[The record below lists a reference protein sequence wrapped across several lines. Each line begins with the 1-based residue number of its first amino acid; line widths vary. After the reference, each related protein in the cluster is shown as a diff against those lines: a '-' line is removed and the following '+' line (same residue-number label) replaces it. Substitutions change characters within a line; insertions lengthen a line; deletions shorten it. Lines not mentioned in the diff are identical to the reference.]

1 MKRFHFFILTIL
13 ILTSCAKIKLQKHSQ
28 LNTNPSDWGM
38 YGRNPGRTN
47 EYPGSISL
55 PLKLK
60 WHLNASAAIERTI
73 LVRDSVIFFSTMDGR
88 IYAYNIET
96 RKKIGYIKTE
106 YNATGVVKDSALFV
120 ARRYGD
126 ETLVKYCLMRGKK
139 EWEFNA
145 GDITTEPL
153 ILDDGIVVTAL
164 YKHID
169 FYDLTNGESIWK
181 FETNK
186 QIRSSPACDG
196 EIIVFGCD
204 DGNIYAIK
212 KSTGEL
218 KWEYKTAGS
227 VQVTPAIKND
237 VVYVGSNDKKFYAIN
252 LQTGRL
258 VWEFQTNGQI
268 FHAAGVTDS
277 IVVFGSTDSFLYC
290 LNRISG
296 KLIWTFEAKSVISTS
311 PLICEDKIF
320 IGSLDHHLYALDRS
334 TGVELWKFKAK
345 GRIRS
350 NPIIYK
356 NYLIL
361 ASEDDELYVFESN
374 KQE

>member
-1 MKRFHFFILTIL
+1 
-13 ILTSCAKIKLQKHSQ
+13 
-28 LNTNPSDWGM
+28 M
-38 YGRNPGRTN
+38 YGKNPGRTN
-47 EYPGSISL
+47 EYPGSITL

-60 WHLNASAAIERTI
+60 WHLNASASIGRTI
-73 LVRDSVIFFSTMDGR
+73 LARDSVVFFSTMDGR

-96 RKKIGYIKTE
+96 RKKVGYVKTE
-106 YNATGVVKDSALFV
+106 YNATSVVKDSALFI

-169 FYDLTNGESIWK
+169 YYDLANGESIWQ

-186 QIRSSPACDG
+186 QIRSSPASDG

-204 DGNIYAIK
+204 DGIVYAIQ
-212 KSTGEL
+212 KSNGKL
-218 KWEYKTAGS
+218 KWEYETDGS
-227 VQVTPAIKND
+227 VQATAAIKND
-237 VVYVGSNDKKFYAIN
+237 VVYIGSNDFKFYAIN
-252 LQTGRL
+252 LQTGKL
-258 VWEFQTNGQI
+258 EWEFETNGQI
-268 FHAAGVTDS
+268 FNAAAVTDS
-277 IVVFGSTDSFLYC
+277 VVVFGSTDSFVYC

-296 KLIWTFEAKSVISTS
+296 EQIWTFEAKSVISTS
-311 PLICEDKIF
+311 PLVCEDKIF
-320 IGSLDHHLYALDRS
+320 IGSLDHHLYALDKS
-334 TGVELWKFKAK
+334 TGGELWKFKAK

-350 NPIIYK
+350 NPIIYE